1 MLWRNVAVNA
11 AMFAAAIGI
20 DTGIEAEVRTVVP
33 GDDADALVAEKL
45 GARQRILGGIPV
57 GIRFEL
63 NSLKPV
69 NRIAQG
75 APVGGD
81 Q

>member
-1 MLWRNVAVNA
+1 MGNSGVAITA
-11 AMFAAAIGI
+11 SMFTATIWI
-20 DTGIEAEVRTVVP
+20 DARIKGNIRAVIV
-33 GDDADALVAEKL
+33 GNDADALVAEKL